1 MHIAE
6 MSPQRR
12 WKRRCLR
19 VNFCRNLSRSEE
31 MNMTDIANLGYVVLG
46 VSDFNRWKEFAIN
59 LGFQISEESDLSIAL
74 RMDQYEK
81 RVILEPDSADDLQ
94 VAGWELGSQSELDQ
108 YVEELRLKNVVVKLE
123 STQRAQNRSV
133 QRLYSLE
140 DPNGFKHE
148 FYCGPSVLGSVGEF
162 RSPTLKGSFVTGHLG
177 LGHILV
183 KSLDVDQSVSFYRDV
198 LGLRISDYI
207 REQIAPGRLVD
218 VTFMHAAG
226 GRHHSLATGKMPG
239 NKILNHFM
247 IEVDSMNDV
256 GLAYDR
262 CLKAGYPIQAELGR
276 HPNDQVFSF
285 YVVTPS
291 GFAIELGW
299 GGIVIDDKAWTP
311 MTYDKLSDW
320 GHKRKPMA
328 PVQS

>member
-1 MHIAE
+1 
-6 MSPQRR
+6 
-12 WKRRCLR
+12 
-19 VNFCRNLSRSEE
+19 
-31 MNMTDIANLGYVVLG
+31 MTAIANLGYVVLG
-46 VSDFNRWKEFAIN
+46 VSDFVRWKEFAIN
-59 LGFQISEESDLSIAL
+59 LGFQTSGETDRSIAL

-81 RVILEPDSADDLQ
+81 RVILERDGSDDLQ
-94 VAGWELGSQSELDQ
+94 VAGWELGNQSQLEQ
-108 YVEELRLKNVVVKLE
+108 YIEELRLKDAVVKLE
-123 STQRAQNRSV
+123 STEKAQSRGV
-133 QRLYSLE
+133 QRLYSLK
-140 DPNGFKHE
+140 DPNGFQHE
-148 FYCGPSVLGSVGEF
+148 FYCGPSMLGPVEKF
-162 RSPTLKGSFVTGHLG
+162 RSPTLKGSFVTGDLG

-183 KSLDVDQSVSFYRDV
+183 KSLDVDQSVRFYRDV

-207 REQIAPGRLVD
+207 REKIAPGRLVD
-218 VTFMHAAG
+218 VTFLHAAT

-239 NKILNHFM
+239 DKILNHFM

-262 CLKAGYPIQAELGR
+262 CIKARYPIQAELGR

-311 MTYDKLSDW
+311 VTYDKLSDW
-320 GHKRKPMA
+320 GHKRKPTA
-328 PVQS
+328 AVQS